1 MLKIDKQDLT
11 KVLMLLIDNNRLSTT
26 QGDLL
31 KRQKNRQEAIK
42 ELLFI
47 LQLTTEE
54 AEDMYWQKLQDE
66 SH

>member
-1 MLKIDKQDLT
+1 MLKTDRQVLT

-42 ELLFI
+42 ELLLI
-47 LQLTTEE
+47 LQLTKEE